1 MANLNTKIKLYLEA
15 NGKVF
20 LDERYN
26 YIVQDDSDGKGAYLK
41 SWNVLGLLQPT
52 EEQLNALD
60 AEATTSESNNKVINT
75 RRKLYGTTAK
85 QLEYIV
91 ENGVDAFITKQNKI
105 KSDNPKS

>member
-1 MANLNTKIKLYLEA
+1 MAQLSTKIKLYLEA

-41 SWNVLGLLQPT
+41 SWNVLGVSQPT

-60 AEATTSESNNKVINT
+60 AEATTSESNNQVINT
-75 RRKLYGTTAK
+75 RRTAYGNIGD
-85 QLEYIV
+85 QLDEIYKDI
-91 ENGVDAFITKQNKI
+91 DAWKARIQQI
-105 KSDNPKS
+105 KSDNPKG